1 MYCKTLL
8 AVCFAALLLMSCSK
22 VYSPALYHQDIAY
35 QPKPA
40 SFDTAKSATYLSGGI
55 NFYSNPNLADFVVST
70 QFNVSRG
77 YVFDHFN
84 LAYGAF
90 GVLGDYQNGAINS
103 GEPNYFNDK
112 FFGAVGGRAS
122 VNAYVNSG
130 RVDFRY
136 IGMEVAYSHEFGDY
150 ANFRNAIN
158 GQPDFYADTRTDL
171 FTIGLT
177 TEVIFHNIDNV
188 GFQHGIRGF
197 LGTTL
202 GHNPL
207 DDTFYAGET
216 PSDRLFRNIFP
227 KVSYFIKFKHYF
239 GTFEVGSNVFARF
252 GFKF

>member
-1 MYCKTLL
+1 MYQKSGLMALCL
-8 AVCFAALLLMSCSK
+8 AVLLTSCAK
-22 VYSPALYHQDIAY
+22 VYTPALYHQDIAY

-40 SFDTAKSATYLSGGI
+40 SFDTVKSATYLSGGI
-55 NFYSNPNLADFVVST
+55 NFYSNPNLADLVVST
-70 QFNVSRG
+70 QFNLSRG

-90 GVLGDYQNGAINS
+90 GVLGDYENGAIS
-103 GEPNYFNDK
+103 AGEPYYYNDK

-122 VNAYVNSG
+122 VNAFVNSG

-136 IGMEVAYSHEFGDY
+136 IGMEVAYSHEFGNY
-150 ANFRNAIN
+150 ATFRNAVN

-177 TEVIFHNIDNV
+177 TEVIFHNVNNV

-202 GHNPL
+202 GSNPL
-207 DDTFYAGET
+207 DNTLYAGDT

-227 KVSYFIKFKHYF
+227 KASYFIKFKHYF
-239 GTFEVGSNVFARF
+239 ATFEVGSNIFARF

>member
-1 MYCKTLL
+1 MYSKIVL
-8 AVCFAALLLMSCSK
+8 AVCIATVILTSCSK
-22 VYSPALYHQDIAY
+22 VYTPALYHQDIAY

-55 NFYSNPNLADFVVST
+55 NFYSNPNLADLVISS
-70 QFNVSRG
+70 QFNLSRG

-90 GVLGDYQNGAINS
+90 GVLGDYENGAINT
-103 GEPNYFNDK
+103 GQPNYFSDK

-130 RVDFRY
+130 RIDFRY

-150 ANFRNAIN
+150 ANFRNAVN
-158 GQPDFYADTRTDL
+158 GQPDFFADTRTDL
-171 FTIGLT
+171 FSIGLT
-177 TEVIFHNIDNV
+177 TEVIFHNVDNV

-202 GHNPL
+202 GYNQL
-207 DDTFYAGET
+207 DDTYYVNET
-216 PSDRLFRNIFP
+216 SSARLFRNIFP
-227 KVSYFIKFKHYF
+227 KASYFIKFKHYF
-239 GTFEVGSNVFARF
+239 GTFEVGSNIFLRF
-252 GFKF
+252 GLRF

>member
-1 MYCKTLL
+1 MYCKTPL
-8 AVCFAALLLMSCSK
+8 AVCFAALLLTSCSK

-40 SFDTAKSATYLSGGI
+40 SFDTAKTATYFSGGI
-55 NFYSNPNLADFVVST
+55 NFYSNPNLADLVVST

-103 GEPNYFNDK
+103 GEPNYFTDK
-112 FFGAVGGRAS
+112 FFSAIGGRAS

-239 GTFEVGSNVFARF
+239 ATFEVGSNIFARF